1 VNRRQRAALYHAGYL
16 SFEALDPMFRHRAGR
31 LTVVL
36 TVQAGY
42 E

>member
-1 VNRRQRAALYHAGYL
+1 MNRRQQVALWHAGYL
-16 SFEALDPMFRHRAGR
+16 SFEALDRKFYHRAGP